1 MRLSSQSACRQA
13 TQQPRLIAGGIFY
26 SGLAAEALLLVT
38 LYGGSGLLYGLALL
52 LTLTLTTAAGIAT
65 ARWRHAGQLA
75 GIMHGFLIAAAGLL
89 LVVLALHAQRDWL
102 VLLPAVAISG
112 VGQGM
117 VGAALHQGSM
127 RSRSGRVRLLVYGLL
142 ALLSCVLVLAI
153 KQAVGGLEG
162 RSFSFAL
169 LLDLALFGALLV
181 RISQRDVESDLV
193 DGTAPR

>member
-1 MRLSSQSACRQA
+1 MRLSSQSAGCQA

-38 LYGGSGLLYGLALL
+38 LYGSRGLLYGLASL
-52 LTLTLTTAAGIAT
+52 LTLMLAAAVGIGT

-102 VLLPAVAISG
+102 ALLPAVAISG

-117 VGAALHQGSM
+117 VGAALHQGSV
-127 RSRSGRVRLLVYGLL
+127 RSRSGQVRLLVYGLL

-162 RSFSFAL
+162 RCFSFAL
-169 LLDLALFGALLV
+169 LIDLALFGALLV
-181 RISQRDVESDLV
+181 RITQRDVESELV
-193 DGTAPR
+193 VGK